1 MADSKKFFEKVVKQ
15 KKFVLR
21 PNIRKEKFNHPDLFG
36 ISNNI
41 DDDGSEYI
49 IYGWIVYDKKIKAK
63 VLNVVMSKREDQEY
77 AQKLFK
83 QGSTETKIDNPSF
96 KIEDEDS
103 SSFGRIQQL
112 IRELGEDLK
121 PRPANYPI
129 EDYIKAVARRIR
141 DNSTNTVKVAVR
153 LNKELI
159 RDDYGE
165 LESRFPTI
173 AFKEEVAFYGSF
185 KYDWAKAI
193 IPFNDRDKTDYE
205 FYSK

>member
-96 KIEDEDS
+96 KIEDED
-103 SSFGRIQQL
+103 
-112 IRELGEDLK
+112 EL
-121 PRPANYPI
+121 PI
-129 EDYIKAVARRIR
+129 
-141 DNSTNTVKVAVR
+141 
-153 LNKELI
+153 
-159 RDDYGE
+159 
-165 LESRFPTI
+165 
-173 AFKEEVAFYGSF
+173 
-185 KYDWAKAI
+185 
-193 IPFNDRDKTDYE
+193 
-205 FYSK
+205 